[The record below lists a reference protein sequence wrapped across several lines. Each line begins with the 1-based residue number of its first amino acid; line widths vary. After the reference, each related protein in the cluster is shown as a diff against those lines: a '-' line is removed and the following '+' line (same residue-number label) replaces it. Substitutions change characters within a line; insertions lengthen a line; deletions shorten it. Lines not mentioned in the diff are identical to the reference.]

1 MSRALYE
8 IDKDILSVLENGFT
22 VDEETG
28 EVLDGAEQIELLQME
43 RKAKLENIALFLKT
57 EEMFIQDVA
66 AEIASLR
73 ERKEKHEAK
82 VKRVKAYLSASMQAA
97 GEDKFES
104 PTVAISFRSSQG
116 VVITAPDKLAD
127 KFFKEKVT
135 REPSLSAIK
144 DAIKAGETVDGAF
157 IETRRSVQIK

>member
-8 IDKDILSVLENGFT
+8 IDKDILSILENGFT

-73 ERKEKHEAK
+73 DRKEKHEAK

-97 GEDKFES
+97 G
-104 PTVAISFRSSQG
+104 G
-116 VVITAPDKLAD
+116 
-127 KFFKEKVT
+127 
-135 REPSLSAIK
+135 
-144 DAIKAGETVDGAF
+144 
-157 IETRRSVQIK
+157 